1 MTDDVPRSASLL
13 KTVNS
18 RLSPKIL
25 IRILALAAIL
35 AATVCALF
43 GICPGLWQ
51 PAAIAIATT
60 LLWATGALPEDQT
73 ALIFFASASLSGI
86 SRPDVVLSGFTTGA
100 LWLVFGGLVIGAAVR
115 RTGLDRAIA
124 APVIARVKGT
134 YTQAVFAI
142 TLLSLILSF
151 LVPSSMTRV
160 ILMMPVVLAICDA
173 LGMPAGRGR
182 HGLVVTAVLM
192 NYYFGIGILPAN
204 VPNMALVG
212 SLEKNLH
219 IHLQFADY
227 FFTYFPALSLLKA
240 ALAAA
245 LISFA
250 YRVPIVPARRDD
262 AKAVADAPGRKLV
275 ALVLVVA
282 LLLWITDFA
291 HGISPAWIALTVAI
305 IFMFPGIDIVPVSQF
320 SALVNIRPLFFV
332 AGILGLGNFI
342 AVSGLGSAAA
352 VQLASLVGL
361 NANGSIKE
369 AALLIGIA
377 SAMGLL
383 ATHGGMA
390 AMLPSLAQDLARLS
404 GLPIDIVIG
413 TIVVGYSILLFP
425 YQVPPTVVG
434 FQMAQVPHRAAAVSV
449 LWIGLVT
456 SIVAVPCQFLWWRL
470 IGFR

>member
-1 MTDDVPRSASLL
+1 MADDVLRAASLR
-13 KTVNS
+13 KIANS
-18 RLSPKIL
+18 RLSPRII
-25 IRILALAAIL
+25 IRIVALSAICI
-35 AATVCALF
+35 ATVSAVF
-43 GICPGLWQ
+43 GVQPGLWQ

-73 ALIFFASASLSGI
+73 ALIFFSAASLSGTG
-86 SRPDVVLSGFTTGA
+86 SPDVVFSGFTTGA

-124 APVIARVKGT
+124 VPVIARVKGT
-134 YTQAVFAI
+134 YTQAVIAI
-142 TLLSLILSF
+142 TMLSLILSF

-160 ILMMPVVLAICDA
+160 ILMTPVVLAICDA

-192 NYYFGIGILPAN
+192 NYYFGTGILPAN

-219 IHLQFADY
+219 VHLQYASY
-227 FFTYFPALSLLKA
+227 FLTYFPALSLLKA
-240 ALAAA
+240 AIAVVLV
-245 LISFA
+245 SFA
-250 YRVPIVPARRDD
+250 YRTPIVPIPRDT
-262 AKAVADAPGRKLV
+262 AKAVVDPPGRNFV
-275 ALVLVVA
+275 ALVLAVA
-282 LLLWITDFA
+282 LALWITDFA

-320 SALVNIRPLFFV
+320 SALVNMRPLFFV

-352 VQLASLVGL
+352 VHLASLVGL
-361 NANGSIKE
+361 SADGSLRE
-369 AALLIGIA
+369 AALLTGIA

-390 AMLPSLAQDLARLS
+390 ALLPSLAQDLARLS
-404 GLPIDIVIG
+404 GLPIDIVVG
-413 TIVVGYSILLFP
+413 TIVMGYSMLLLP

-434 FQMAQVPHRAAAVSV
+434 FQMANVPHRAAAVSV

-456 SIVAVPCQFLWWRL
+456 SLVAVPSQFLWWRL
-470 IGFR
+470 IGFH